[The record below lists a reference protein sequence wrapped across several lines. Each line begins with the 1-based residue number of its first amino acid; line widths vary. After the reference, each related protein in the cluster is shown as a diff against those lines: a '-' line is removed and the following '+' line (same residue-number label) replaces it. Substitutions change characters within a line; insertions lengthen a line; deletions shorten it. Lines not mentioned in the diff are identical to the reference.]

1 MSYLPTFIE
10 DRHLQLFPANISIE
24 LSFPL
29 LSQDAFSELTPVAGA
44 ITAASKHIPQQGHI
58 ENPAISIY
66 AEVRGPYLTNS
77 LQNLATASINTAK
90 RRAVDG
96 PYKQGTNGIGVYSN
110 VIEGM
115 FVSEY
120 ENIVKIFPPDQ
131 QGKAL
136 QATCRPALAEFSK
149 TMRELNMYIK
159 SNLIN
164 DCFLAF
170 EIIDIVTSL
179 SYRLDSKTGDLK
191 NLFFEALRPIRE
203 TAKSSLTEL
212 LEETKRRSAAL
223 TTLPQDGS
231 PVPLVNEVMS
241 SLSTLTAYSK
251 PLASILTSLGDGNW
265 KPSAVPNTAP
275 LDVGPD
281 SSTLLS
287 HFILDMIDTLLS
299 SLEARARVVHKS
311 KATLGA
317 FIANNVHIVDRVIRS
332 TPELSNC
339 LSTPENAS
347 RLEVWRKKGV
357 SIYLDA
363 WRDPSSHLL
372 DVQYTSRGSA
382 RPTSGGPVDSSA
394 IVKSLS
400 SKDRDVIKD
409 KFKAF
414 NSSFD
419 ELITKHKSLNMEK
432 PVRTSLSREVQAV
445 IEPLYA
451 RFWDRYHEIDK
462 GRGKYAKYDKGSL
475 SAQLSALS

>member
-1 MSYLPTFIE
+1 M
-10 DRHLQLFPANISIE
+10 
-24 LSFPL
+24 
-29 LSQDAFSELTPVAGA
+29 
-44 ITAASKHIPQQGHI
+44 
-58 ENPAISIY
+58 
-66 AEVRGPYLTNS
+66 
-77 LQNLATASINTAK
+77 
-90 RRAVDG
+90 
-96 PYKQGTNGIGVYSN
+96 YSN

-115 FVSEY
+115 FIAEY
-120 ENIVKIFPPDQ
+120 ENIIKIFPPDQ

-159 SNLIN
+159 SNLIT

-212 LEETKRRSAAL
+212 LEETKRRAASL
-223 TTLPQDGS
+223 VTLPQDGS

-265 KPSAVPNTAP
+265 KPSAVPNAAP

-287 HFILDMIDTLLS
+287 HFILDMIETLLS
-299 SLEARARVVHKS
+299 SLEARARAVHKS
-311 KATLGA
+311 KSTLGV

-332 TPELSNC
+332 TPELSTC
-339 LSTPENAS
+339 LSSPENAS

-372 DVQYTSRGSA
+372 DVQYTSRGGA

-419 ELITKHKSLNMEK
+419 ELVAKHKSLNMEK